1 MYDLNDMYLF
11 AKVVEQGGY
20 SAAARH
26 LGMQVSRLSRRIS
39 ELESS
44 LGVRLLNRTT
54 RKISMTDVGNTFY
67 QHCIA
72 LVAEAQAARDTIDR
86 TRAEP
91 QGLVRLSCPV
101 GLLHSH
107 VATIVTR
114 FLLAKPLVRVHVEAT
129 NRRVDVVEE
138 GFDIALRVRSLPL
151 EDSNLAVRLLANTE
165 LILLGSPGLFALH
178 GKPQQI
184 ADLSRFPTLS
194 MTRPGD
200 KYLWQFTK
208 PDGGV
213 EAVAHQ
219 PRLATDDFVTLRRAA
234 LNGLGI
240 TYLPKF
246 MVQEDL
252 ASGALEHVLPELA
265 IPQGVVHA
273 LFPSRRGL
281 VPAVRDFIDALV
293 EGFAAGEQALLQ

>member
-1 MYDLNDMYLF
+1 MHDLNDMYLF

-39 ELESS
+39 ELEAS

-54 RKISMTDVGNTFY
+54 RKISLTDVGNTFY

-91 QGLVRLSCPV
+91 QGLVRISCPV
-101 GLLHSH
+101 GLLQSN
-107 VATIVTR
+107 VAAIVTR
-114 FLLAKPLVRVHVEAT
+114 FLLEKPLVRIHVEAT

-138 GFDIALRVRSLPL
+138 GFDIALRVRNLPL
-151 EDSNLAVRLLANTE
+151 EDSNLAVRILANTE
-165 LILLGSPGLFALH
+165 LILVGSPGLFARH

-184 ADLSRFPTLS
+184 ADLSRYPTLS

-200 KYLWQFTK
+200 KYLWQFTRE
-208 PDGGV
+208 DGSV
-213 EAVAHQ
+213 ESVSHL
-219 PRLATDDFVTLRRAA
+219 PRLATDDFVTLHRAA

-246 MVQEDL
+246 MVQQDL
-252 ASGALEHVLPELA
+252 ASGALEHVLPELT

-293 EGFAAGEQALLQ
+293 DGFGTEQV

>member
-1 MYDLNDMYLF
+1 MHDLNDMYLF

-26 LGMQVSRLSRRIS
+26 LGMQVSRLSRRIND
-39 ELESS
+39 LEGS

-54 RKISMTDVGNTFY
+54 RKISLTDVGQTFY
-67 QHCIA
+67 QHCVA
-72 LVAEAQAARDTIDR
+72 LVAEAQAARDAVDR
-86 TRAEP
+86 TRAAP

-101 GLLHSH
+101 GLLHSN
-107 VATIVTR
+107 VAGIVAR
-114 FLLAKPLVRVHVEAT
+114 FLADKPLVRIHVEAT

-151 EDSNLAVRLLANTE
+151 EDSNLAVRTLANTE
-165 LILLGSPGLFALH
+165 LILLGSPSLFALH
-178 GKPQQI
+178 GKPQQP
-184 ADLSRFPTLS
+184 ADLGRFPTLS

-200 KYLWQFTK
+200 RYSWEFTRS
-208 PDGGV
+208 DGSV
-213 EAVAHQ
+213 ETVAHL
-219 PRLATDDFVTLRRAA
+219 PRLATDDFVTLHRAA
-234 LNGLGI
+234 LNGIGL

-246 MVQEDL
+246 MAQQDL
-252 ASGALEHVLPELA
+252 ASGALEHVLPELT

-281 VPAVRDFIDALV
+281 VPAVREFIDALV
-293 EGFAAGEQALLQ
+293 EGFADGEQALCS

>member
-1 MYDLNDMYLF
+1 MHDLNDMYLF

-39 ELESS
+39 ELEAS

-54 RKISMTDVGNTFY
+54 RKISLTDVGNTFY

-91 QGLVRLSCPV
+91 QGLVRISCPV
-101 GLLHSH
+101 GLLQSN
-107 VATIVTR
+107 VAAIVTR
-114 FLLAKPLVRVHVEAT
+114 FLLEKPLVRVYVEAT
-129 NRRVDVVEE
+129 NRRVEVVEE
-138 GFDIALRVRSLPL
+138 GFDIALRVRNLPL
-151 EDSNLAVRLLANTE
+151 EDSNLAVRMLANTE
-165 LILLGSPGLFALH
+165 LILIGSPGLLAQH
-178 GKPQQI
+178 GRPQQI
-184 ADLSRFPTLS
+184 ADLSRYPTLS

-200 KYLWQFTK
+200 KYTWQFTRL
-208 PDGGV
+208 DGSI
-213 EAVAHQ
+213 EAVSLL
-219 PRLATDDFVTLRRAA
+219 PRLATDDFVTLHRAA
-234 LNGLGI
+234 LIGLGI

-246 MVQEDL
+246 MVQQDL
-252 ASGALEHVLPELA
+252 ASGALEHVLPELT

-293 EGFAAGEQALLQ
+293 EGFRTDQV

>member
-1 MYDLNDMYLF
+1 MHDLNDMYLF

-39 ELESS
+39 ELEAS

-54 RKISMTDVGNTFY
+54 RKISLTDVGNTFY

-91 QGLVRLSCPV
+91 QGLVRISCPV
-101 GLLHSH
+101 GLLQSN
-107 VATIVTR
+107 VAAIVTR
-114 FLLAKPLVRVHVEAT
+114 FLLEKPLVRVYVEAT
-129 NRRVDVVEE
+129 NRRVEVVEE
-138 GFDIALRVRSLPL
+138 GFDIALRVRNLPL
-151 EDSNLAVRLLANTE
+151 EDSNLAVRMLANTE
-165 LILLGSPGLFALH
+165 LILIGSPGLLAQH
-178 GKPQQI
+178 GRPQQI
-184 ADLSRFPTLS
+184 ADLSRYSTLS

-200 KYLWQFTK
+200 KYTWQFTRL
-208 PDGGV
+208 DGSI
-213 EAVAHQ
+213 EAVSLL
-219 PRLATDDFVTLRRAA
+219 PRLATDDFVTLHRAA

-246 MVQEDL
+246 MVQQDL
-252 ASGALEHVLPELA
+252 ASGALEHVLPELT

-293 EGFAAGEQALLQ
+293 EGFRTDQV